1 MLITNTKSKLIAAQ
15 AGFLLAEID
24 TLSAQHLP
32 VDYAATGELI
42 TAHLTKLVH
51 CSNDRKWCLFFTV
64 VLKLMKLRLDGLK
77 SLFPAQ

>member
-32 VDYAATGELI
+32 ADYAATGELI

-51 CSNDRKWCLFFTV
+51 CSNDRNRVSFYIDLQFC
-64 VLKLMKLRLDGLK
+64 RQISHRQYGY
-77 SLFPAQ
+77 

>member
-24 TLSAQHLP
+24 TLSALHLP
-32 VDYAATGELI
+32 ADYAATGELI

-51 CSNDRKWCLFFTV
+51 
-64 VLKLMKLRLDGLK
+64 
-77 SLFPAQ
+77 